1 VVIEGPVL
9 VRRGATVGPNASVRG
24 PTVVGEDASVGHAVE
39 VEGSLL
45 MRGANANH
53 LSYVGDSV
61 LGPETNLGAGTV
73 TATRRHDGE
82 PITAGVDG
90 HPTGRRT
97 FGAIV
102 GPGTETGVNTSLRP
116 DVILPADSSTAPGD
130 VVHPKR

>member
-116 DVILPADSSTAPGD
+116 GVILPADSSTTPGD